1 MKWSKMYVSSQYF
14 ICNYSLIRAL
24 EIGSTYR
31 GDKALAKTMWYPKM
45 CLKPSGECVS
55 LHPYQ

>member
-1 MKWSKMYVSSQYF
+1 MYVSSQYF